1 VVRPFTIDAL
11 KATDKRAIL
20 LLMGSGFRPCAVR
33 YCLDQQDDS
42 LLVLTAWDQLVRMF
56 NTEQL

>member
-20 LLMGSGFRPCAVR
+20 LLMGNGFRQCAVQ
-33 YCLDQQDDS
+33 YCLDQQDES
-42 LLVLTAWDQLVRMF
+42 LLVLTTWDQLVRMF